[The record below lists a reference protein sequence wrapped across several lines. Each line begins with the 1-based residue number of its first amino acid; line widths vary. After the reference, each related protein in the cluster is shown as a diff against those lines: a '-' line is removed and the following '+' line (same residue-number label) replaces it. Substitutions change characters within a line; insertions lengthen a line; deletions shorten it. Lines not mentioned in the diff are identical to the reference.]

1 MGLIS
6 DRLGRRKPVIVGAG
20 FGLIVC
26 LAWILFGQPGVI
38 PPYITGFCT
47 GILSGAAMLL
57 YTVGKETNPPDLGG
71 TVTGAISF
79 QIFIFSALVN
89 AGFGWIMN
97 SVSRGNQL
105 VLAHY
110 QTTFQL
116 LLYGMGMAVVLTFA
130 LKETGS
136 AATVARS

>member
-1 MGLIS
+1 
-6 DRLGRRKPVIVGAG
+6 
-20 FGLIVC
+20 
-26 LAWILFGQPGVI
+26 
-38 PPYITGFCT
+38 
-47 GILSGAAMLL
+47 
-57 YTVGKETNPPDLGG
+57 
-71 TVTGAISF
+71 
-79 QIFIFSALVN
+79 
-89 AGFGWIMN
+89 MN